1 MHSKLK
7 TLNLIA
13 AFNCFLQNSSCPKKY
28 STLGVG
34 PYESLPAVVQNWKK
48 RCSISFLFSC
58 FHSTHQFIALR
69 YIQDQALQLEVK
81 TRANVLREVGERK
94 TMRRNSIRKKNYLIN

>member
-13 AFNCFLQNSSCPKKY
+13 AFNCLLPNFVLFCPKKY

-34 PYESLPAVVQNWKK
+34 LYESLPNLEKEGF
-48 RCSISFLFSC
+48 SLLFLC

-69 YIQDQALQLEVK
+69 YIQD
-81 TRANVLREVGERK
+81 
-94 TMRRNSIRKKNYLIN
+94 